1 MRATEILSQEHR
13 IIEQVLSA
21 VDVLADQAR
30 RTRSL
35 DGQSATQ
42 AIDFIRNFAD
52 RCHHAK
58 EEDLLFKAMEAA
70 GFARDSGPIAVMLH
84 EHEQGRGWVREMV
97 AAAEEASRGGAKAAG
112 AIDAFVEAAWSY
124 VELLRAHIQ
133 KEDGVLYPMAD
144 RVLTAEA
151 QAELLVGFERV
162 EASHANG
169 THERYVRSAQELA
182 QRFGATAPACS
193 GACSSCCGH
202 S

>member
-21 VDVLADQAR
+21 VDVLADQAH
-30 RTRSL
+30 RTQSL

-42 AIDFIRNFAD
+42 AVDFIRNFAD

-70 GFARDSGPIAVMLH
+70 GFARDSGPLAVMLH
-84 EHEQGRGWVREMV
+84 EHEQGRSFVRQMV
-97 AAAEEASRGGAKAAG
+97 AAADEAGRGVAG
-112 AIDAFVEAAWSY
+112 SIDTFVEAAWSY
-124 VELLRAHIQ
+124 TELLRSHIQ

-144 RVLTAEA
+144 RALSAEA

-162 EASHANG
+162 EAAHASG
-169 THERYVRSAQELA
+169 THERYIRSARELA

-193 GACSSCCGH
+193 GDCSSCCGH